1 MRKFVLTLNTV
12 NKRGSVKIGT
22 FPFDGDKRK
31 DRQPPAQV
39 FFVHVVSIYLLLM
52 EVVL

>member
-1 MRKFVLTLNTV
+1 MADGRTTHMRESALTLTAV

-31 DRQPPAQV
+31 DKSSAV
-39 FFVHVVSIYLLLM
+39 LEFVPIH
-52 EVVL
+52 